1 MKLLIKLAWRNL
13 WRNRRRSLL
22 TLLAIAFATLA
33 SIGMRGI
40 QHGTYAVNIEN
51 TVKIL
56 SGYLQIQPEGYQ
68 KNPTLNKVVR
78 LDGELK
84 EALDKTPGIKG
95 YTPRISTFGL
105 VSYLDNSFGTS
116 IMGIDPESEKSVT
129 NIHEKVKE
137 GEFLKGSDGFDILL
151 GYKLMENLKAEVG
164 DEIVL
169 LSQGYDGSLGN
180 LKFRIA
186 GAVKFGIQDVDV
198 MTAFIGIETAREL
211 LAMWGKSN
219 IVAISLNGLDDVA
232 PARDYLKANMP
243 DDNYKVLTWNEV
255 MPDFE
260 QTIALDNVS
269 GLFFLT
275 ILVIIVAFGIL
286 NTLLMS
292 VSERF
297 REFGV
302 SLSIGMPQ
310 MKLVAVVILESVFI
324 SFLGVLSGNILGYFL
339 NSHLAA
345 NPITFGNEVGEI
357 SQEYGF
363 MPIIQSTTDPGIFIN
378 ISLLIMFIAILAT
391 LIPAYK
397 VYRLEALKGIR
408 YT

>member
-51 TVKIL
+51 TVRIL

-78 LDGELK
+78 LNGELK
-84 EALDKTPGIKG
+84 EALDKTPGLKG

-137 GEFLKGSDGFDILL
+137 GEFLKSSDGFDILL

-232 PARDYLKANMP
+232 PARDYLTTNLP

-260 QTIALDNVS
+260 QTIALDNVT

-310 MKLVAVVILESVFI
+310 VKLVAVVILESVFI
-324 SFLGVLSGNILGYFL
+324 SFLGVLSGNICGYFL

>member
-78 LDGELK
+78 LKGELK
-84 EALDKTPGIKG
+84 EALDKTPGLKG

-137 GEFLKGSDGFDILL
+137 GEFLKSSDGFDILL

-232 PARDYLKANMP
+232 PARDYLKGNLP

-378 ISLLIMFIAILAT
+378 ISLLIMLIAFIAT